1 MSSLDQQLT
10 ALEDLDI
17 QDLRQRW
24 REFYPG
30 EAPGLMS
37 RELLRLAIGYKL
49 QEQVLGGLGRRAQLA
64 LTAFKTG
71 SKMGRASIT
80 PAPKS
85 GTKFIREW
93 QGAVH
98 EVLTLEDGRFAYR
111 GKTYKSLT
119 LIARLITGTHQ
130 SGPRFFGLRK
140 PGDAKVADH
149 G

>member
-17 QDLRQRW
+17 AALRQRW
-24 REFYPG
+24 REFYPSQ
-30 EAPGLMS
+30 ATGLMS

-49 QEQVLGGLGRRAQLA
+49 QEQVLGGLGRLTQLG

-71 SKMGRASIT
+71 SKGGRVSVT
-80 PAPKS
+80 SVPKS

-93 QGAVH
+93 QGTVH

-119 LIARLITGTHQ
+119 LIAKLITGTHQ

-140 PGDAKVADH
+140 SGDAKVPDH

>member
-1 MSSLDQQLT
+1 MSSHEQQLT

-17 QDLRQRW
+17 EALRQRW
-24 REFYPG
+24 REFYPSQ
-30 EAPGLMS
+30 APGLMS

-49 QEQVLGGLGRRAQLA
+49 QEQVFGGLGRRTQLGLA
-64 LTAFKTG
+64 AFKNG
-71 SKMGRASIT
+71 SKADRVSAA

-93 QGAVH
+93 QGTVH
-98 EVLTLEDGRFAYR
+98 EVLTLEDGGFAYR

-119 LIARLITGTHQ
+119 LIAKLITGTHQ

-140 PGDAKVADH
+140 PGDAKVQDH

>member
-1 MSSLDQQLT
+1 MSSLDQQL
-10 ALEDLDI
+10 AVLEDLDTAV
-17 QDLRQRW
+17 LRQRW
-24 REFYPG
+24 SEFYPG
-30 EAPGLMS
+30 QAPSLMS

-49 QEQVLGGLGRRAQLA
+49 QELVFGGLGRRTQLGLA
-64 LTAFKTG
+64 AFKHG
-71 SKMGRASIT
+71 SKTGRTSIT
-80 PAPKS
+80 PAPKA

-93 QGAVH
+93 QGTVH

-119 LIARLITGTHQ
+119 LIAKLITGTHQ

-140 PGDAKVADH
+140 PGDAKVTDH

>member
-1 MSSLDQQLT
+1 MSSLNQQLA

-17 QDLRQRW
+17 AALRQRW
-24 REFYPG
+24 LEFYPG
-30 EAPGLMS
+30 QAPSLMS

-49 QEQVLGGLGRRAQLA
+49 QEQVFGGLSRRTQLGLA
-64 LTAFKTG
+64 AFKNP
-71 SKMGRASIT
+71 SKAGRVSAIPT
-80 PAPKS
+80 PKS

-93 QGAVH
+93 QGTVH
-98 EVLTLEDGRFAYR
+98 EVLTLEDGKFGYR

-119 LIARLITGTHQ
+119 LIAKLITGTHQ

-140 PGDAKVADH
+140 PGDTKVQDH

>member
-1 MSSLDQQLT
+1 MSSLEQQLA

-17 QDLRQRW
+17 ATLRQRW
-24 REFYPG
+24 REFYPN

-49 QEQVLGGLGRRAQLA
+49 QEQVFGGLGRRTLLGLA
-64 LTAFKTG
+64 AFKGG
-71 SKMGRASIT
+71 SKAGRTSIT
-80 PAPKS
+80 PVPKS

-93 QGAVH
+93 QGTVH

-111 GKTYKSLT
+111 GKSYKSLT
-119 LIARLITGTHQ
+119 LIAKLITGIHQ

-140 PGDAKVADH
+140 SGDANVRDH

>member
-1 MSSLDQQLT
+1 MSSLEQQLT
-10 ALEDLDI
+10 ALEDLDLAA
-17 QDLRQRW
+17 LRQRW
-24 REFYPG
+24 REFYPN

-49 QEQVLGGLGRRAQLA
+49 QEQVFGGLGRLTQLGLA
-64 LTAFKTG
+64 VFKSG
-71 SKMGRASIT
+71 SKAGRTSAS
-80 PAPKS
+80 PVPKS

-93 QGAVH
+93 QGTVH
-98 EVLTLEDGRFAYR
+98 EVLTLEDGGFAYR

-119 LIARLITGTHQ
+119 LIAKLITGTHQ

-140 PGDAKVADH
+140 SGDAKVPNH

>member
-17 QDLRQRW
+17 AALRQRW
-24 REFYPG
+24 REFYPSQ
-30 EAPGLMS
+30 APGLMS

-49 QEQVLGGLGRRAQLA
+49 QEQVFGGLSRRIQLGLA
-64 LTAFKTG
+64 AFKHG
-71 SKMGRASIT
+71 SKAGRVSST
-80 PAPKS
+80 SVPKS

-93 QGAVH
+93 QGTVH
-98 EVLTLEDGRFAYR
+98 EVLTLEDGRLAYR
-111 GKTYKSLT
+111 GKTYRSLT
-119 LIARLITGTHQ
+119 LIAKLITGTHQ

-140 PGDAKVADH
+140 SGDAEVGDH

>member
-17 QDLRQRW
+17 EDLRQRW

-49 QEQVLGGLGRRAQLA
+49 QEQMYGGLSRRTLLGLA
-64 LTAFKTG
+64 AFKTG
-71 SKMGRASIT
+71 SKAGRTSVT
-80 PAPKS
+80 PLPKS

-93 QGAVH
+93 RGSVH
-98 EVLTLEDGRFAYR
+98 EVLTLEDGKFAYR
-111 GKTYKSLT
+111 GKTYKNLT
-119 LIARLITGTHQ
+119 LIARFITGTHQ

-140 PGDAKVADH
+140 PGDAKVHH

>member
-17 QDLRQRW
+17 AALRQRW
-24 REFYPG
+24 RAFYPN

-37 RELLRLAIGYKL
+37 RELLRLAVGYKL
-49 QEQVLGGLGRRAQLA
+49 QEQVFGGLGRRTQLGLA
-64 LTAFKTG
+64 AFKTG
-71 SKMGRASIT
+71 SKAGRAIT
-80 PAPKS
+80 AQVPKS

-93 QGAVH
+93 QGTVH
-98 EVLTLEDGRFAYR
+98 EVLTLEDGKFAYR

-119 LIARLITGTHQ
+119 LIARFITGTHQ

-140 PGDAKVADH
+140 PGDAKVHH

>member
-1 MSSLDQQLT
+1 MISLDQQLT

-17 QDLRQRW
+17 EELRQRW
-24 REFYPG
+24 REFYAG

-49 QEQVLGGLGRRAQLA
+49 QEQIFGGLGRRTQLSLA
-64 LTAFKTG
+64 AFKHG
-71 SKMGRASIT
+71 SKAARTNVT
-80 PAPKS
+80 PVPKS

-93 QGAVH
+93 QGTVH
-98 EVLTLEDGRFAYR
+98 EVLTLEDGKFAYR

-119 LIARLITGTHQ
+119 LIAKLITGTHQ

-140 PGDAKVADH
+140 QEDAKVQDH

>member
-1 MSSLDQQLT
+1 MSSLEQELA

-17 QDLRQRW
+17 EALRQRW

-30 EAPGLMS
+30 QAPGLMS

-49 QEQVLGGLGRRAQLA
+49 QEQVFGGLGRRTQLA
-64 LTAFKTG
+64 LAAFKSG
-71 SKMGRASIT
+71 SKAGRVSST
-80 PAPKS
+80 SVPKS

-93 QGAVH
+93 QGSVH
-98 EVLTLEDGRFAYR
+98 EVLTLENGHFAYR

-119 LIARLITGTHQ
+119 LVAKLITGTHQ

-140 PGDAKVADH
+140 PGDAKVQIH

>member
-1 MSSLDQQLT
+1 MSLLDQQLT

-17 QDLRQRW
+17 AALRQRW

-30 EAPGLMS
+30 QAPGLMS

-49 QEQVLGGLGRRAQLA
+49 QEQVFGGLGRRTQLGLA
-64 LTAFKTG
+64 AFKTG
-71 SKMGRASIT
+71 SKAGWVSA
-80 PAPKS
+80 ALVPKS

-119 LIARLITGTHQ
+119 LIAKLITGTHQ

-140 PGDAKVADH
+140 PADAKVADH

>member
-1 MSSLDQQLT
+1 MSSLDQQLA

-17 QDLRQRW
+17 AALRQKW

-30 EAPGLMS
+30 QAPGLMS

-49 QEQVLGGLGRRAQLA
+49 QEQVFGGLSRRTQLGLA
-64 LTAFKTG
+64 AFAAGPKAARVRT
-71 SKMGRASIT
+71 ASI
-80 PAPKS
+80 PKS

-93 QGAVH
+93 RGTVH
-98 EVLTLEDGRFAYR
+98 EVLTLEDGQFAYR
-111 GKTYKSLT
+111 GKIYKSLT
-119 LIARLITGTHQ
+119 VIAKLITGTHQ

-140 PGDAKVADH
+140 SGDAKLLDH